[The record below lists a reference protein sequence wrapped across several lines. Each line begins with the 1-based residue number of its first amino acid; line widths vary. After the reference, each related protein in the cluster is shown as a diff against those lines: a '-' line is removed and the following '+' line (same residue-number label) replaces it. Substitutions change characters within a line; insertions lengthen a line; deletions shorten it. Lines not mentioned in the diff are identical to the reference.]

1 MITLALR
8 LLTPADASAVLRI
21 YSGASVAFL
30 GRPAMT
36 VHESEEY
43 VAPVRH
49 RTGSVS
55 VSVAQYVFGV
65 EVAGDLV
72 GVVKL
77 GRRPG
82 GQGRVGYV
90 LREDCWGRGYA
101 TQAVQQLITFA
112 FVTVGLDSLGAKVHP
127 DNVASGRVLEKA
139 GFTPLGMRGRMI
151 TYRLA
156 ASTD

>member
-8 LLTPADASAVLRI
+8 LLTPADAPAVLRV

-30 GRPAMT
+30 ERRAMT
-36 VHESEEY
+36 AREAEEY

-49 RTGSVS
+49 RTEA

-77 GRRPG
+77 GTRPG

-101 TQAVQQLITFA
+101 TRAVQQLVVFA
-112 FVTVGLDSLGAKVHP
+112 FAAAGLDALGAKVHP

-139 GFTPLGMRGRMI
+139 GFTQLGMRGHMI
-151 TYRLA
+151 TYHLA

>member
-8 LLTPADASAVLRI
+8 LLTPADGPAILRI
-21 YSGASVAFL
+21 YSGASVTFL
-30 GRPAMT
+30 ERRAMT
-36 VHESEEY
+36 AREAEEY
-43 VAPVRH
+43 VATVRQ
-49 RTGSVS
+49 RTGA

-82 GQGRVGYV
+82 GQGQVSYV

-101 TQAVQQLITFA
+101 TQAVQQLIAFA
-112 FVTVGLDSLGAKVHP
+112 FGIAGLDSLGAKIHP

-139 GFTPLGMRGRMI
+139 GFTPFGMRGHMI

-156 ASTD
+156 ASAD